1 MNILFPH
8 EKIRDTQ
15 DNFINDVL
23 DSVENKKHLIAH
35 VPTGIGKTAGILAPL
50 LPYAIKNNL
59 TIFFLTPKHTQHS
72 IIIETLKTIKEK
84 YNLNL
89 VVADFI
95 GKQGMCLQ
103 ENVQNMENS
112 EFHNF
117 CNHLVENRTCE
128 YYEKFHD
135 STNKAHFTQ
144 DIKKKLPLHVQ
155 DLIEISRLNKL
166 CPYEVTAEIAKD
178 ANVVI
183 ADYLHILHPQIRETL
198 FKKINKDIKDCI
210 LIFDEAHN
218 LDKRARELL
227 SVSLSTFLL
236 DLSIKEANRFGL
248 PVIDDLL
255 NLKNILLNFNFNEE
269 ILIKKEDL
277 TKNINDVVE
286 LIKSLDYASEIVLEQ
301 QKRSFIHHISKFL
314 TSWLGQDEGFVRIL
328 NKENKGKEVIIKIDY
343 KCLDPS
349 LVIKPLI
356 EDSKLIICMSGTLT
370 PTSMYKD
377 LLGFKENTKLVEY
390 ESTFPKENQVN
401 LIVPNVTTKFTL
413 RNELMFKKIAKE
425 CSEVVNN
432 VPGNSIIFFPS
443 YDILNKVYREF
454 NILCNKKL
462 FIEDS
467 SFNKTEKE
475 EIIQEFKN
483 NHEKGSVLLAVSAAS
498 FGEGID
504 LIGDFL
510 KCVVIVGIP
519 LAKLDLETKELI
531 KYYDKKYEKGW
542 DYAYTYPAIIKA
554 MQNAGR
560 CIRSENDRGV
570 IVFLD
575 ERYSWPKYKDCFP
588 KDKNFITTRLPVDKI
603 KEFFKK

>member
-1 MNILFPH
+1 MNILFPY
-8 EKIRDTQ
+8 ETIRNTQ
-15 DNFINDVL
+15 NSFINDVL
-23 DSVENKKHLIAH
+23 ECIKDNKSLIAH
-35 VPTGIGKTAGILAPL
+35 VPTGVGKTAGIIAPL
-50 LPYAIKNNL
+50 LPYAIKNKL
-59 TIFFLTPKHTQHS
+59 TVFFLTPKHTQHN
-72 IIIETLKTIKEK
+72 IVIETLKIIKEK
-84 YNLNL
+84 YKLDL
-89 VVADFI
+89 IVADFI

-103 ENVQNMENS
+103 ENVQNLENS

-117 CNHLVENRTCE
+117 CNHLVENKTCE
-128 YYEKFHD
+128 YYEKFHNNI
-135 STNKAHFTQ
+135 NKAPFVK

-155 DLIEISRLNKL
+155 DLIERSRLEKL
-166 CPYEVTAEIAKD
+166 CPYEVTAEVAKD
-178 ANVVI
+178 ANIII
-183 ADYLHILHPQIRETL
+183 ADYLHVLQPQIRETL

-248 PVIDDLL
+248 PLVDDLL
-255 NLKNILLNFNFNEE
+255 NLKNILLSFNFNEE
-269 ILIKKEDL
+269 TLIKKEDL
-277 TKNINDVVE
+277 TKNINDIAE
-286 LIKSLDYASEIVLEQ
+286 LIKSLDYASEIVLEE

-314 TSWLGQDEGFVRIL
+314 TSWLGNDEGFVRIL
-328 NKENKGKEVIIKIDY
+328 SKENKGKEVVIKIDY
-343 KCLDPS
+343 RCLDPS
-349 LVIKPLI
+349 LVTKPLI
-356 EDSKLIICMSGTLT
+356 ENSKLVICMSGTLT
-370 PTSMYKD
+370 PTEMYKD
-377 LLGFKENTKLVEY
+377 LLGFGINTKLVEY
-390 ESTFPKENQVN
+390 DSTFPKENQVN
-401 LIVPNVTTKFTL
+401 LIVPNITTKFTL
-413 RNELMFKKIAKE
+413 RNELMFNRTARE
-425 CSEVVNN
+425 CSEIVNN

-443 YDILNKVYREF
+443 YEILNKVYNKF
-454 NILCNKKL
+454 STLCDKRM

-467 SFNKTEKE
+467 SFNKSEKD

-504 LIGDFL
+504 LIGDLL
-510 KCVVIVGIP
+510 KCVVVVGIP

-560 CIRSENDRGV
+560 CIRSENDKGV

-575 ERYSWPKYKDCFP
+575 ERYSWPKYKNCFP
-588 KDKNFITTRLPVDKI
+588 KDKNFITTKLPVDKI